1 MADGA
6 LWCRPRRGF
15 PNIAGDTVPRVLI
28 VEDEPLIAMTVEDM
42 LVELGYDVAGIASRI
57 DEAVAFIEREQI
69 DGALL
74 DVNVGA
80 ERIDP
85 VADLLAS
92 RGCPFVFATG
102 DGIAGLPA
110 DHAGRPYVAKPF
122 RMTDLEKA
130 LEKALVT
137 VTKE

>member
-1 MADGA
+1 M
-6 LWCRPRRGF
+6 
-15 PNIAGDTVPRVLI
+15 PRVLI

-42 LVELGYDVAGIASRI
+42 LVELGYDVAGVVARV
-57 DEAVAFIEREQI
+57 DEAIAFIERERI

-80 ERIDP
+80 ERIDR

-92 RGCPFVFATG
+92 KGCPFVFATG
-102 DGIAGLPA
+102 DGLAGLPA
-110 DHAGRPYVAKPF
+110 SHAGRPYVAKPF
-122 RMTDLEKA
+122 RMADLEKA
-130 LEKALVT
+130 LETALAM